1 MPARVA
7 GGLRPGWQRMVNVN
21 INHLVTGYV
30 RSFEWLTGAN
40 AQKGT
45 RTMFDLEVESDL
57 MTQVR
62 HIKSDATVIIRHG
75 TNKYEVAPGFNSDA
89 PINVDGHQAVEALV
103 ADARKWIAERRG
115 VVNRGQ
121 PGGSRRG

>member
-1 MPARVA
+1 
-7 GGLRPGWQRMVNVN
+7 
-21 INHLVTGYV
+21 
-30 RSFEWLTGAN
+30 
-40 AQKGT
+40 
-45 RTMFDLEVESDL
+45 MFDLEVESDL